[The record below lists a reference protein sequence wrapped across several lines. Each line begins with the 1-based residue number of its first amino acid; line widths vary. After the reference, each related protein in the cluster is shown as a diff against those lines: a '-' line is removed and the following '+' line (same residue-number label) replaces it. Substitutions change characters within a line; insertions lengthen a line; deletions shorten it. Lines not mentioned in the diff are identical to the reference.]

1 MPFST
6 TVAQRGINSQF
17 EGLIQAAS
25 AQYSVPVALI
35 KAIISQES
43 NWNPLAVNRDDPSY
57 GLMQLNYNYFKTAD
71 GQPIRDPAENI
82 TRGTAYL
89 AEQMRRFGPDLSPVI
104 SSYNAGHPITGN
116 LSSYVH
122 PVMLYY
128 QWFLA
133 NDPGSGANGGVE
145 PPSTDGGG
153 VDITDGDLKV
163 IAGLAVGIL
172 LLFMLLRR

>member
-1 MPFST
+1 MAFST
-6 TVAQRGINSQF
+6 TVAQRGLNSPF
-17 EGLIQAAS
+17 ESIIQAAA

-43 NWNPLAVNRDDPSY
+43 AWKPDAVNLSDPSY
-57 GLMQLNYNYFKTAD
+57 GLMQVNTKAHPDVTPAQML
-71 GQPIRDPAENI
+71 DPEQNI
-82 TRGTAYL
+82 PYGTAYL
-89 AEQMRRFGPDLSPVI
+89 AYQLKRYAGDMSKAI
-104 SSYNAGHPITGN
+104 SAYNAGTAYSSN
-116 LSSYVH
+116 FSSYVQ

-133 NDPGSGANGGVE
+133 NDPGSGGNGGVE
-145 PPSTDGGG
+145 IPPNDSGG
-153 VDITDGDLKV
+153 VDISQGDIQL